1 MSFPVHTTA
10 TAPQAAQ
17 SLLQGVQQ
25 KFGFVPNLL
34 GTMASEPALLE
45 AYLTLNSIFE
55 KSSLNPTERQLVLI
69 AVSQAN
75 GCQYCLAAHSA
86 LAMMAK
92 VDGPLIVAAREGR
105 PTGDHKLDALLSFT
119 REVTSSRGYPSART
133 RKANCC
139 RQATPTHQ
147 FLLSCWPWE
156 SKPCRTTQ
164 TTSQKPRST
173 PLFSPKDNAVM
184 QR

>member
-1 MSFPVHTTA
+1 MMSFPVHTTA

-45 AYLTLNSIFE
+45 AYLTLNTIFE

-119 REVTSSRGYPSART
+119 REVTSSRGYPSANA
-133 RKANCC
+133 KS
-139 RQATPTHQ
+139 Q
-147 FLLSCWPWE
+147 LLSAGYTNSSILAVVLAVGIKTLSNYTNHIAE
-156 SKPCRTTQ
+156 
-164 TTSQKPRST
+164 T
-173 PLFSPKDNAVM
+173 PIDAAFQPKG
-184 QR
+184 